1 MIASDAAPTQCRR
14 EPPNQEENMPILS
27 DLRSLTSPQ
36 RNAVVA
42 SFLGW
47 MLDAFDF
54 FILVFVMKYVAEEF
68 GTDIERVTIALTL
81 TLAMRPLGALIFGYA
96 ADRFG
101 RRPVLMVNILL
112 YSALE
117 FASGF
122 APTLTM
128 LIILRALYGIAMGG
142 EWGVGASLTMET
154 IPPKTR
160 GLVSGFL
167 QAGYPAGYLL
177 ASLAFYLLFPLV
189 GWRGMFMIGV
199 LPALIVF
206 YVRSNIDESPVFLAR
221 RQKPDRSALW
231 RTLRRHAG
239 LAIYTILLMTAFNF
253 FSHGTQDLY
262 PTFLE
267 VQQKFSTTTVGA
279 IAVVYN
285 IGAIFGGITFGLL
298 SERMG
303 RRRAIVFAALLAI
316 PVIPLW
322 VYSSGP
328 LLLALGAFLMQ
339 FAVQGAWGIIPAH
352 LNELSPDEIRGTF
365 PGVTY
370 QLGNLLASA
379 NATLQA
385 GLAEHYNGD
394 YAFALAM
401 VVGVVA
407 VAVVL
412 LAGFGVEAKGVEF
425 GRAQDD
431 NRSGDSSRLETGPVA
446 PS

>member
-1 MIASDAAPTQCRR
+1 
-14 EPPNQEENMPILS
+14 MPVSVLS

-47 MLDAFDF
+47 TLDAFDF

-68 GTDIERVTIALTL
+68 GTDISRVTIALTL
-81 TLAMRPLGALIFGYA
+81 TLATRPLGALLFGYA
-96 ADRFG
+96 ADRLG
-101 RRPVLMVNILL
+101 RRPTLMVNILL

-122 APTLTM
+122 APTLTV

-160 GLVSGFL
+160 GLVSGLL

-177 ASLAFYLLFPLV
+177 ASLAFFLLFPLV
-189 GWRGMFMIGV
+189 GWRGMFMIGA
-199 LPALIVF
+199 LPALVVL

-231 RTLRRHAG
+231 HTLRRHVG
-239 LAIYTILLMTAFNF
+239 LVVYTVLLMTAFNF

-267 VQQKFSTTTVGA
+267 VQRKFSTTTVGT

-285 IGAIFGGITFGLL
+285 VGAIVGGITFGLL
-298 SERMG
+298 SERIG
-303 RRRAIVFAALLAI
+303 RRRAIVLAALLAI
-316 PVIPLW
+316 PIIPLW

-328 LLLALGAFLMQ
+328 LMLALGAFLMQ

-365 PGVTY
+365 PGFTY

-385 GLAEHYNGD
+385 GLAEHYTGD
-394 YAFALAM
+394 YAFALAV

-407 VAVVL
+407 VAVAI

-425 GRAQDD
+425 GRAQVD
-431 NRSGDSSRLETGPVA
+431 NRSGESGWMEREPVVS
-446 PS
+446 P

>member
-1 MIASDAAPTQCRR
+1 MSV
-14 EPPNQEENMPILS
+14 LS
-27 DLRSLTSPQ
+27 DLRSLASPQ

-47 MLDAFDF
+47 TLDAFDF

-68 GTDIERVTIALTL
+68 GTDISRVTIALTL
-81 TLAMRPLGALIFGYA
+81 TLATRPLGALIFGYA

-101 RRPVLMVNILL
+101 RRPTLMVNILL

-122 APTLTM
+122 APTLTV

-160 GLVSGFL
+160 GLVSGLL

-177 ASLAFYLLFPLV
+177 ASLAFFLLFPLV
-189 GWRGMFMIGV
+189 GWRGMFMIGA
-199 LPALIVF
+199 LPALVVF
-206 YVRSNIDESPVFLAR
+206 YVRSTIKESPAFLSR
-221 RQKPDRSALW
+221 RQKADRSTLW
-231 RTLRRHAG
+231 RTLRRHVG
-239 LAIYTILLMTAFNF
+239 LVVYTVLLMTAFNF

-267 VQQKFSTTTVGA
+267 VQQKFSTTTVGT

-285 IGAIFGGITFGLL
+285 VGAILGGIAFGLL
-298 SERMG
+298 SERIG
-303 RRRAIVFAALLAI
+303 RRRAVVLAALLAI

-365 PGVTY
+365 PGFTY

-385 GLAEHYNGD
+385 GLAEHYAGD
-394 YAFALAM
+394 YAFALAV

-407 VAVVL
+407 VAVAL

-425 GRAQDD
+425 GIAQDD
-431 NRSGDSSRLETGPVA
+431 NRSRESGRMEREPVVS
-446 PS
+446 P